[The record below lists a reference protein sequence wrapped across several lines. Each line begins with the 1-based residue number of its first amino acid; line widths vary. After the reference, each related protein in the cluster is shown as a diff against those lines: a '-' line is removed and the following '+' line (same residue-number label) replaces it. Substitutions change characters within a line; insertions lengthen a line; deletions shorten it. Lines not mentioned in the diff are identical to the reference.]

1 MQRVVKVT
9 NDYIAEAI
17 LQKFP
22 ESIRSIE
29 ESYATL
35 DIVVAKEKIIEIIT
49 WFKTHEVLQFNFL
62 TSLCGVHFPD
72 KKDEEL
78 SVVYHMHSF
87 INNIRLRIHVFLPI
101 SLPEIPTLT
110 GVFAGANW
118 MERETFE
125 FYGVKFDGHPD
136 LRIIL
141 NEESM
146 SYHPLRK
153 EYPLIDDSR
162 TDKDDKY
169 FGR

>member
-101 SLPEIPTLT
+101 HLPEIPTLT

-146 SYHPLRK
+146 TYHPVRK

>member
-146 SYHPLRK
+146 TYHPLRK